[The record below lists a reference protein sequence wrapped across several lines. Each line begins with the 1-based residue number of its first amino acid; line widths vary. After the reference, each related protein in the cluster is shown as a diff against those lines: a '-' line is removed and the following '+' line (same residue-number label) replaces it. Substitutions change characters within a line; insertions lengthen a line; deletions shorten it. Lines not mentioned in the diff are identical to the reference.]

1 MRRSKRLRNQ
11 ASSGGDSSVGQQQ
24 EEQQREEP
32 EPATKRRK
40 KQGRPPYNKGRPQ
53 RGKEPQPSNEEGEF
67 LAPDEEPLRQGRAQA
82 NGRQSMQAQ
91 GKQKCKKDVGPTR
104 QREEALW
111 AKGYAAIGGLD
122 EADWT
127 VCDMH
132 RPEQTSMDD
141 VWQQKAGFVCFGILT
156 QSTVGLMACE
166 KEVYKK
172 CRGPLAGPV
181 VAGICVLPKNPPES
195 LLKGLNDSKLLNE
208 AQRNDLYARITT
220 SEGVLW
226 AASSINYQAGC
237 KMQNHTFWCKVHDLK
252 TIYTLC
258 EGAYRCMIHGNDCF
272 LAIFTAIDRFKPSM
286 KPWYCV
292 ARCPGESF
300 SRGVNLACQRN
311 TGEKNLGLCL
321 NTTALDTVP
330 YFRQVID
337 STTIDRINILQA
349 ALRAMRE
356 AAMQL
361 PKGSFDYLLVDGN
374 KVPEGL
380 PAPAEAVVKG
390 DATSSCIAAASV
402 IAKGYGVPEHT
413 AALRT
418 HGPCAIHRRSFQP
431 IRSMTSELWPSSFH
445 TLLLQEYELATAA
458 AAATAALCWTR
469 AKQLAEEAAAAAEEK
484 AAANPAAAP
493 GDTAPAAASAAILQL
508 EAA

>member
-122 EADWT
+122 EA
-127 VCDMH
+127 
-132 RPEQTSMDD
+132 
-141 VWQQKAGFVCFGILT
+141 G
-156 QSTVGLMACE
+156 
-166 KEVYKK
+166 
-172 CRGPLAGPV
+172 RGPLAGPV

-226 AASSINYQAGC
+226 AA
-237 KMQNHTFWCKVHDLK
+237 
-252 TIYTLC
+252 
-258 EGAYRCMIHGNDCF
+258 
-272 LAIFTAIDRFKPSM
+272 
-286 KPWYCV
+286 
-292 ARCPGESF
+292 
-300 SRGVNLACQRN
+300 
-311 TGEKNLGLCL
+311 
-321 NTTALDTVP
+321 
-330 YFRQVID
+330 QVID

-402 IAKGYGVPEHT
+402 IAKVTRDRIMYELDAQYPAFNFRQHKGYGVPEHT

-431 IRSMTSELWPSSFH
+431 IRSMTS
-445 TLLLQEYELATAA
+445 
-458 AAATAALCWTR
+458 WTR